1 MDAFIE
7 LFDPLSMPLLFLVF
21 GAAGLAFVFVLEFI
35 VHKRMRPDVRE
46 RVSES
51 TAVMIQV
58 LAVFYSVLVAFVIVG
73 KCNSIRDANDN
84 ISAQGDALPWL
95 SHCLGRF
102 RNQTRE

>member
-21 GAAGLAFVFVLEFI
+21 GAAGLAFVFVREFI
-35 VHKRMRPDVRE
+35 VHRRMRPDVRE

-73 KCNSIRDANDN
+73 ERSAISDANDN
-84 ISAQGDALPWL
+84 ISAEGSRWPGC
-95 SHCLGRF
+95 S
-102 RNQTRE
+102 TT